1 MTTTRV
7 IDGVTGTQRL
17 YVQVMNQE
25 ANNWKVSCPVW
36 TEATAKAAY
45 LSYAGAMFRLF
56 DTYSGNTNNGS
67 GLLVLLWNLHETE
80 TVAQYKAAW
89 SAAKFGTA
97 DCPAKRFVL
106 GLGIEKYAGLK
117 EGQADTFKQHG
128 LGQIINLMQ
137 CNGLASW
144 TGLKQLVP
152 PAEWSKRKAE
162 FKAAFLQ
169 ALAGK
174 I

>member
-45 LSYAGAMFRLF
+45 LFYAGAMFRLF
-56 DTYSGNTNNGS
+56 DTYSGNTNGAKLAE
-67 GLLVLLWNLHETE
+67 LLVVLHETE

-106 GLGIEKYAGLK
+106 GLGIEKYAGLAA
-117 EGQADTFKQHG
+117 GQADTFKQHG
-128 LGQIINLMQ
+128 PGQVINLMQ

-162 FKAAFLQ
+162 FKAAFQQ
-169 ALAGK
+169 AVAGK

>member
-1 MTTTRV
+1 MTASRV

-25 ANNWKVSCPVW
+25 AKNWKVSCPVW

-56 DTYSGNTNNGS
+56 DKYSRNANGF
-67 GLLVLLWNLHETE
+67 GLSELLGVLHEAE
-80 TVAQYKAAW
+80 TVAQYKAMWAL
-89 SAAKFGTA
+89 AKFGTA

-106 GLGIEKYAGLK
+106 GLGIEKYAGLAA
-117 EGQADTFKQHG
+117 GQADTFKQHG
-128 LGQIINLMQ
+128 PGQVINLMQ

-144 TGLKQLVP
+144 TGLKMLVP

>member
-1 MTTTRV
+1 MTTRV

-36 TEATAKAAY
+36 TEATAKTAY
-45 LSYAGAMFRLF
+45 LSYSGAMFRLF
-56 DTYSGNTNNGS
+56 DRYSNNTNGQQLS
-67 GLLVLLWNLHETE
+67 ELLKLLHDTE
-80 TVAQYKAAW
+80 TVAEYKAAW
-89 SAAKFGTA
+89 AAMKFGTA

-106 GLGIEKYAGLK
+106 GLGIEKYAGLA
-117 EGQADTFKQHG
+117 EGQADRFKQ
-128 LGQIINLMQ
+128 LGAGQVVNLMQ

-152 PAEWSKRKAE
+152 PAEWTKRKAE